1 MVSALGFGCMRFPT
15 IDNNEGQIDEHTAT
29 QMIHYAIDHG
39 VNYLDTAYFYHKGN
53 SERFLGKALQNG
65 YREKIKLVTKLPL
78 GEDYI
83 QSEDDFD
90 RLLDEQLERLQT
102 DHVDFYLLHNLFE
115 KAWHRSLK
123 FKVFDRAEKAMA
135 DGRINHL
142 GFSFHDRVDL
152 FKEIVDAY
160 DNWTLCQIQY
170 NYVDEDF
177 QAGTEGL
184 QYAAERGLA
193 IVVMEPLRG
202 GVLATPPKGVDS
214 LWRDAGK
221 DPVEMSLQW
230 LWDKPEVS
238 VLISGMSTLDQVKQ
252 NVGLAGRSNKN
263 ALTENDFKLIDD
275 AKATFESYKAIPC
288 TQCRYCMPCP
298 NGVDIPR
305 NFQLYN
311 QAKMFDSLPPGKFAY
326 NMILTAEER
335 AENCI
340 ACLECEEKCP
350 QQIAISQLM
359 PEIHD
364 LLKKE

>member
-1 MVSALGFGCMRFPT
+1 
-15 IDNNEGQIDEHTAT
+15 
-29 QMIHYAIDHG
+29 
-39 VNYLDTAYFYHKGN
+39 
-53 SERFLGKALQNG
+53 
-65 YREKIKLVTKLPL
+65 
-78 GEDYI
+78 
-83 QSEDDFD
+83 
-90 RLLDEQLERLQT
+90 
-102 DHVDFYLLHNLFE
+102 
-115 KAWHRSLK
+115 
-123 FKVFDRAEKAMA
+123 
-135 DGRINHL
+135 
-142 GFSFHDRVDL
+142 
-152 FKEIVDAY
+152 VDAY

-184 QYAAERGLA
+184 KYAAERGLA

-202 GVLATPPKGVDS
+202 GVLAKPPKGVDS
-214 LWRDAGK
+214 MWRDAGK
-221 DPVEMSLQW
+221 DPVEISLQW

-238 VLISGMSTLDQVKQ
+238 VVISGMSTLEQVKQ
-252 NVGLAGRSNKN
+252 NVELAARSNN
-263 ALTENDFKLIDD
+263 NRLTEADFKHIDD
-275 AKATFESYKAIPC
+275 AKATFDSYKAIPC

-311 QAKMFDSLPPGKFAY
+311 QVKMYDALPPSKFAY

-335 AENCI
+335 ADNCI

-364 LLKKE
+364 ELKKE